1 MKNTLIPIRL
11 KMNALKKNLPI
22 RLCVA
27 LCAALAVYFER
38 VPYPPATKTGLAI
51 IALLFAAALTL
62 IFLTA
67 DSLQNRAETLSRA
80 QRRGVIALSLA
91 AAAILLLIRA
101 VRIPDRYLILPEGA
115 VAVRTLDGAPAE
127 LTLFS
132 SGATDALDH
141 YRTVGGLVYRG
152 PVFHE
157 ILLQF
162 KTGPGFG
169 SVEIVQDDNPDSAQ
183 VILLSAESAGLE
195 TVRLP
200 YPDPI
205 LNRLVLILVFG
216 ATLSAL
222 IWAGLIFAVSRP
234 VEKIPRPA
242 PGSPRRFGLALPMV
256 LVWTV
261 MLAVYYPGILTPD
274 SNEQYRQAVT
284 GVLSDWHP
292 ASYALTMRPFALLF
306 KTPAAVAFFQ
316 ILCLALLAAEAIELL
331 GRYGLPKP
339 ARIALAAL
347 FTLAPPN
354 LFFPITLW
362 KDIPYALCQFWM
374 FRILLEAVL
383 SNSESLRKRTALIA
397 LTLSAVGVSLY
408 RHNGVPIAIGSVIVY
423 AVFLPKCRKKLLLAA
438 ALTLGSIILIRGPLY
453 DRLNVRKSGF
463 AGVNQIYVQLIAAHL
478 EAGTPLDPAERETI
492 EKIAPLESWVYDS
505 CVIGTIRIQPGFD
518 IDRAMVQTGAN
529 LKTVLSLTKKAPL
542 VTARHFVTSSRMI
555 WQLQPGSCYLY
566 RIGVEKY
573 GDGSIQW
580 VVDWDDVTE
589 ASKIPALT
597 RPLFELFA
605 VTVRRTII
613 DSIFWRPALLSWLT
627 LFLIVLTA
635 LRNRN
640 PKLLLAA
647 VPTLLQC
654 GLMMF
659 ITVGQD
665 ARFQYG
671 AVLIGLLCLGIPFL
685 KNPELVDKDE
695 PA

>member
-11 KMNALKKNLPI
+11 KKMNALKKNLPI
-22 RLCVA
+22 GLFVA
-27 LCAALAVYFER
+27 LCAAFAVYFEW

-51 IALLFAAALTL
+51 IALLFVAALTL
-62 IFLTA
+62 IFLIA
-67 DSLQNRAETLSRA
+67 DSLQTRVETLSRA
-80 QRRGVIALSLA
+80 QRRGVIALSFA
-91 AAAILLLIRA
+91 VVAVLLLIRA

-115 VAVRTLDGAPAE
+115 VAVRTLDGTPAE
-127 LTLFS
+127 LTLFN

-141 YRTVGGLVYRG
+141 YRTADGLVYRG

-169 SVEIVQDDNPDSAQ
+169 SVEIVQDNNPASAQ
-183 VILLSAESAGLE
+183 VILLSAENAGLE

-222 IWAGLIFAVSRP
+222 TWAGLIFAVSRP
-234 VEKIPRPA
+234 IEISRPA
-242 PGSPRRFGLALPMV
+242 PDSPRRFGLALPMI

-274 SNEQYRQAVT
+274 SNDQYRQAVT

-292 ASYALTMRPFALLF
+292 AFYALTMRPFALLF

-316 ILCLALLAAEAIELL
+316 VLCLALLAAEAIELL

-374 FRILLEAVL
+374 FRILLEAIL
-383 SNSESLRKRTALIA
+383 SNGESLRKRTALIA

-408 RHNGVPIAIGSVIVY
+408 RHNGVPVALGSVIVY
-423 AVFLPKCRKKLLLAA
+423 AVFLPKSRKKLLLAA

-478 EAGTPLDPAERETI
+478 EAGTPLGPTERETI

-518 IDRAMVQTGAN
+518 IDRAMIQTGAN

-542 VTARHFVTSSRMI
+542 VTARHFFASSRMI

-605 VTVRRTII
+605 ATVHRTVA
-613 DSIFWRPALLSWLT
+613 DSIFWRPAFLSWLT
-627 LFLIVLTA
+627 LFLTALTA
-635 LRNRN
+635 LRSRN

-654 GLMMF
+654 GLMIF

-671 AVLIGLLCLGIPFL
+671 AVLIGLLCLGVPFL
-685 KNPELVDKDE
+685 KNPGRADRDK